1 MLTLDAI
8 DKARE
13 IGAVG
18 IIGGGIRDADL
29 RDLLGYDLGVAIT
42 GTENIGLTVIVTEG
56 FGPIAMARKT
66 FGILSENNGKEA
78 SISGATQ
85 IRAGVLRPE
94 IIIPES
100 SIREQA
106 EESDHPGLIE
116 GALLRVI
123 RAPHFG
129 QVGKVTTLPP
139 ELQTVESE
147 THVRVLEVEFD
158 NGNRAIVPRANV
170 ELIEE

>member
-1 MLTLDAI
+1 MLTLDVI

-18 IIGGGIRDADL
+18 IIGGGIRDSDL

-100 SIREQA
+100 RIHEQT
-106 EESDHPGLIE
+106 EESDNPGLIRR
-116 GALLRVI
+116 GTLARNSRTPFWSGRKSHGTTTRTANSRI
-123 RAPHFG
+123 RNPCAR
-129 QVGKVTTLPP
+129 TR
-139 ELQTVESE
+139 S
-147 THVRVLEVEFD
+147 R
-158 NGNRAIVPRANV
+158 I
-170 ELIEE
+170 